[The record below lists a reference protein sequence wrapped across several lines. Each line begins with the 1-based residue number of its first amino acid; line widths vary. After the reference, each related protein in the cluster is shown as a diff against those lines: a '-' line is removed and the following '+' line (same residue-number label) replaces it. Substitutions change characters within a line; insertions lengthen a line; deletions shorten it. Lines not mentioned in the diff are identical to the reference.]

1 MRFLQG
7 LLFGKCN
14 KGDGMISA
22 LDDIL
27 EDFSVYL
34 RVEKRI
40 SEGVTRDY
48 CYSLGK
54 FLRCAGTLNP
64 EKRHAMGY
72 FFNDKIKEISERYK
86 KKKFGMVIRMDSRH
100 GFRFAREVDS
110 VTFND

>member
-1 MRFLQG
+1 
-7 LLFGKCN
+7 LFGKCN

-64 EKRHAMGY
+64 EKRHAVKYYTNMY
-72 FFNDKIKEISERYK
+72 PS
-86 KKKFGMVIRMDSRH
+86 H
-100 GFRFAREVDS
+100 
-110 VTFND
+110 